1 MNIMKNKNGFT
12 LIETIVAVAILIT
25 AITGPM
31 VLAAASLRATRD
43 ARNELIATHL
53 AEESIEVIHNIRDN
67 NVTNYPSGSWL
78 TGILPGCDGAGCVVD
93 VTAQD
98 ATLVW
103 LPSAIVPCVPDCT
116 TVSPV
121 YYNPNTGLYRQ
132 SSSALTSPW
141 VITPFRRSV
150 SVVGVDNPVVPLRQ
164 VRIFSTVT
172 FPGFGGTLKTI
183 AVNDDLYNWFPPL
196 K

>member
-1 MNIMKNKNGFT
+1 MTTTKHINGFT
-12 LIETIVAVAILIT
+12 LVETIVAVTILIT

-31 VLAAASLRATRD
+31 VLAASSLRATRD

-53 AEESIEVIHNIRDN
+53 AEESIEILHNIRDN
-67 NVTNYPSGSWL
+67 NVTNYPLGSWL
-78 TGILPGCDGAGCVVD
+78 TGILPSCGGAGCVVD

-98 ATLVW
+98 TSLVW
-103 LPSAIVPCVPDCT
+103 SPSAVISCVPDCT
-116 TVSPV
+116 LVSPV

-132 SSSALTSPW
+132 SGVALGAPW
-141 VITPFRRSV
+141 ITTLFKRSIT
-150 SVVGVDNPVVPLRQ
+150 VVGVDDPTTPLRQ

-172 FPGFGGTLKTI
+172 FTGFGGTQKSITI
-183 AVNDDLYNWFPPL
+183 DDDLYNWFPPL